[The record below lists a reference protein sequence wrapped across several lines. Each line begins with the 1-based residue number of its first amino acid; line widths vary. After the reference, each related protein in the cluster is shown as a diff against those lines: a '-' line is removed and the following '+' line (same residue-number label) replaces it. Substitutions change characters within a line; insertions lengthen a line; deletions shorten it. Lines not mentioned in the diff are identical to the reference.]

1 MSLPGEKMQK
11 VKHAV
16 YRRMATGGI
25 IGFVLSGG
33 LGYAWA
39 VYKDNLNP
47 VAGLGLVVLCSLGL
61 VTGAVIGLLKKK
73 NGSSLQQ
80 ATDKA
85 LAPGFMKSIHL
96 L

>member
-1 MSLPGEKMQK
+1 MSLPGEKMQNG
-11 VKHAV
+11 KHAV

-47 VAGLGLVVLCSLGL
+47 VAGLG
-61 VTGAVIGLLKKK
+61 
-73 NGSSLQQ
+73 
-80 ATDKA
+80 
-85 LAPGFMKSIHL
+85 
-96 L
+96 